1 MHFNTPSTWKFVC
14 MCGVGCLLILTSFHY
29 TWGVYPSLIWN
40 SSYNHWLNT
49 VYGQWTKSFYLLPF
63 TILCSFLGPGFLLEH
78 EQWHSFYKTGGTDSL
93 IPPFTTDTF
102 TMGVYLIACND
113 VVQLYFASKS
123 LICSS
128 NPHTIPLR
136 IMSITQC
143 YIRPFPT
150 SLKIWSK
157 FDILHGYTLFLSIDI
172 GHFQLDNLFE
182 TTEIFPTNLACSICS
197 WIQ

>member
-1 MHFNTPSTWKFVC
+1 MHFYTPSTWKFVC
-14 MCGVGCLLILTSFHY
+14 MCGVGCLLILTSFFHY

-78 EQWHSFYKTGGTDSL
+78 EQWNSFYKTGGTDSL

-128 NPHTIPLR
+128 NPHTLY
-136 IMSITQC
+136 SIKNNEYYTVLYQT
-143 YIRPFPT
+143 I
-150 SLKIWSK
+150 SHIIENLIKIWH
-157 FDILHGYTLFLSIDI
+157 FAWVYTVSVHRYWTFSIR
-172 GHFQLDNLFE
+172 
-182 TTEIFPTNLACSICS
+182 
-197 WIQ
+197 